1 MELDVMDCA
10 AALEW
15 DYSELAR
22 HYRQRAPY
30 SEEGL
35 RELFAALRLPPQSH
49 GVDMGA
55 GTGRLTASL
64 VAQGLEVTAIEPN
77 AAMRA
82 IGSAEVPQARWLAAR
97 AQATGLPARCAR
109 LVTFG
114 SSFNVVPADAAL
126 HESARLL
133 QTDGWLVCLWNHRDL
148 DDPEQARLQAVIDE
162 HVPGYAHGSRR
173 DDPTPVLAGD
183 GRFDEVVHLQG
194 TLLHE
199 LPCADFVHGFRAHA
213 TLVRQAG
220 AALPR
225 VLDALTTA
233 LHGRRTIAV
242 PFVTRIY
249 AARRNARP

>member
-1 MELDVMDCA
+1 MESA
-10 AALEW
+10 STLEW
-15 DYSELAR
+15 DYSDLAS

-30 SEEGL
+30 ADDAL
-35 RELFAALRLPPQSH
+35 HDLFAALRLPARAH
-49 GVDMGA
+49 AVDIGA
-55 GTGRLTASL
+55 GTGRLTAAL
-64 VAQGLEVTAIEPN
+64 VAQGLEVTAVEPN

-82 IGSAEVPQARWLAAR
+82 IGSAEVAQARWLATR

-126 HESARLL
+126 QESARLL

-148 DDPEQARLQAVIDE
+148 DDPAQARLQAVIEE
-162 HVPGYAHGSRR
+162 HVPGYTHGSRR

-183 GRFDEVVHLQG
+183 DRFDEVVHLQG
-194 TLLHE
+194 RLLHE
-199 LPCADFVHGFRAHA
+199 LPCVDFVQGFRAHA

-225 VLDALTTA
+225 VLDALAAA
-233 LHGRRTIAV
+233 LHGRSTIAV